1 MTPVYYEIAIFSFV
15 GMLVFGFRLQQKK
28 NGIPFAYH
36 PIEIGVIYFFAH
48 IFPVLMEEN
57 RDFRHLRF
65 LWVDLVFLV
74 LAYLS
79 YRNEQKKKEILPLVV
94 FYLLNP
100 AISVCLLSS
109 NVTYQLIVIVVAVLI
124 CFVGIR
130 IPISYLSLFYFV
142 SLPLSF
148 WVYFAITDF
157 AGPHIFVIML
167 ILSTA
172 TILACCGIYLY
183 LRFRTPEDLQ
193 ANPANKKAV
202 SSKSKTAPAAASKK
216 AVSSKSKTAPAVAS
230 KNATWD
236 TLVVSILTILCGFLI
251 FWRLGSQ
258 QAPETEYYFELNNNA
273 GNELILDLGMEY
285 ELSEIVIYLGKVDNR
300 LFSFSYF
307 DEQTGQWVLVK
318 ENENVS
324 SVFCWNRIS
333 CPMRVRF
340 LGVVSMYEKAYVNEM
355 ILLDAQGNVITP
367 VNAGVYANLFDEQEK
382 FPGNA
387 TYYDQTMFDEIYHA
401 RTAYEI
407 LNGDSIYEYTHPQL
421 GKILMGIGIT
431 IFGMTPFGWR
441 FVCAVMGLLLI
452 PLMYFLV
459 RQMTKKIWIS
469 MVATLFL
476 MFDFM
481 HLTLSRIGTLDIIIA
496 VWVVAMF
503 TAMYL
508 SLQKMEQNAPLI
520 ENPAT
525 DVALRKKLLLQEIV
539 LLVLTGVLTGL
550 AIATKWT
557 GLYAAAGLAIC
568 IFLYLLEHYPKPENW
583 KKAKTHLTILFFTC
597 VVAFLII
604 PFIFYVLSFYP
615 FWKMNPGKN
624 VFALAYEMSV
634 NMYQYHKGITETHPY
649 MSYWYEWLWNKQ
661 PLLDAITV
669 FDDGKVS
676 SVATFGN
683 PLVWLVGSIAVVV
696 NVILWRCKKDR
707 NARFFCI
714 AYLSMLLPWLLVY
727 RTVFIY
733 QYFCSV
739 LMFFPMCAN
748 ACMALEVKNRKAA
761 YVVAG
766 TLVLGALVLFMIFFP
781 EVTGFPVQG
790 EYINELLEWIPSW
803 VFA

>member
-1 MTPVYYEIAIFSFV
+1 MMPVFYEIGIFSFV
-15 GMLVFGFRLQQKK
+15 GMLIFGFRLLQKK
-28 NGIPFAYH
+28 NGKPFCYH
-36 PIEIGVIYFFAH
+36 PAEIGVIYFFAH
-48 IFPVLMEEN
+48 IFPVLMEEE
-57 RDFRHLRF
+57 RDLTRLRF

-74 LAYLS
+74 LAYLT
-79 YRNEQKKKEILPLVV
+79 YRNEQKKKEVFPLFV
-94 FYLLNP
+94 FYLINP
-100 AISVCLLSS
+100 AITVGLLSQ
-109 NVTYQLIVIVVAVLI
+109 NMGGQLVVVIAAVLI

-130 IPISYLSLFYFV
+130 IPLSYLSLFYWI
-142 SLPLSF
+142 LIPLSF
-148 WVYFAITDF
+148 WGYIEITQMEI
-157 AGPHIFVIML
+157 PHLFVIEL
-167 ILSTA
+167 TLSA
-172 TILACCGIYLY
+172 VAVAVNCGVYIYLRMNSPDY
-183 LRFRTPEDLQ
+183 FMKNPMTVSDGKASDSEDKSQ
-193 ANPANKKAV
+193 GIRAKSPKKIGRGSASQSQKKAGRG
-202 SSKSKTAPAAASKK
+202 SASKSQKK
-216 AVSSKSKTAPAVAS
+216 ADRGSALKSQKKAGRGSALKSPKKQPLWTR
-230 KNATWD
+230 WD

-251 FWRLGSQ
+251 FWRLGSH

-273 GNELILDLGMEY
+273 GNELILDLGAEY
-285 ELSEIVIYLGKVDNR
+285 ELSEIVIYLGKLDNR

-340 LGVVSMYEKAYVNEM
+340 LGVVSMYEEAYVNEM
-355 ILLDAQGNVITP
+355 ILLDVQGNVITP
-367 VNAGVYANLFDEQEK
+367 VNAGVYASLFDEQDK

-407 LNGDSIYEYTHPQL
+407 LNGDNIYEYTHPQL

-431 IFGMTPFGWR
+431 MFGMTPFGWR
-441 FVCAVMGLLLI
+441 FVCAVMGLLLV

-459 RQMTKKIWIS
+459 RQVTKKTWIS
-469 MVATLFL
+469 MVITLFL
-476 MFDFM
+476 IFDFM

-503 TAMYL
+503 TAMYV
-508 SLQKMEQNAPLI
+508 SLRKMEQNAPLI

-525 DVALRKKLLLQEIV
+525 DSVLRKKLLRQEI
-539 LLVLTGVLTGL
+539 LLLFVTGVLTGL

-583 KKAKTHLTILFFTC
+583 KKAKTHLIILFFTC
-597 VVAFLII
+597 VVAFLLI

-615 FWKMNPGKN
+615 FWKMNPDKN
-624 VFALAYEMSV
+624 IFVLVYEMSV

-683 PLVWLVGSIAVVV
+683 PLVWFVGSVAVVV
-696 NVILWRCKKDR
+696 NAILWRCKKDR
-707 NARFFCI
+707 NAGFFCI
-714 AYLSMLLPWLLVY
+714 AYLSMLIPWLLVY

-739 LMFFPMCAN
+739 LMF
-748 ACMALEVKNRKAA
+748 
-761 YVVAG
+761 
-766 TLVLGALVLFMIFFP
+766 
-781 EVTGFPVQG
+781 
-790 EYINELLEWIPSW
+790 
-803 VFA
+803 